1 MAVAGL
7 PLPRSSRIKQRG
19 DFLRAKARGE
29 RVVFGCLIANVL
41 ARPDATGSRL
51 GVVTSRKIGGAVI
64 RSRARRLLREAYRR
78 HQHEL
83 PRPMDVILVAR
94 QSIVGKKLADVE
106 RDYLQSL
113 RRTKL
118 AKTSE

>member
-1 MAVAGL
+1 
-7 PLPRSSRIKQRG
+7 
-19 DFLRAKARGE
+19 
-29 RVVFGCLIANVL
+29 
-41 ARPDATGSRL
+41 
-51 GVVTSRKIGGAVI
+51 
-64 RSRARRLLREAYRR
+64 
-78 HQHEL
+78 
-83 PRPMDVILVAR
+83 MDVILVAR